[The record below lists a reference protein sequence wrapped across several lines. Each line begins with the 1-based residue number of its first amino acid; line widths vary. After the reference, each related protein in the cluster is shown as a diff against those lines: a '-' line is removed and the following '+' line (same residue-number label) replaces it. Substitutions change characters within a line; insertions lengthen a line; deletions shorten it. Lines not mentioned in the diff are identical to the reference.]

1 MHCFLNTIDISTKV
15 GYIITRTTLEI
26 KMKRIATLLLLLTL
40 IASLSYSASLADA
53 ELNLGVN
60 IDAVFGLI
68 VHDSKA
74 SQPSITYPT
83 NPTQWTNLNSVG
95 TSTNPIWLAYDD
107 EGGSQDHN
115 RKLAVSAKTNVS
127 NSYVVTATAAPLAV
141 SGSSSKMGYTV
152 TVNQTTTTVAKSD
165 NTKSINLMTISN
177 ATDLTF
183 QTQEFTVALIEDD
196 LTKAGS
202 GLYRTTWTI
211 EITASN

>member
-1 MHCFLNTIDISTKV
+1 MHYFPNTIDISTKV

-26 KMKRIATLLLLLTL
+26 KMKRIAIILLLLTL
-40 IASLSYSASLADA
+40 IASLSFSASLADA

-68 VHDSKA
+68 VHDNKNNNV
-74 SQPSITYPT
+74 TYPT
-83 NPTQWTNLNSVG
+83 THTQWSYLNSVG
-95 TSTNPIWLAYDD
+95 TNDDPIWLAYDN
-107 EGGSQDHN
+107 EGEEQDHN
-115 RKLAVSAKTNVS
+115 RKLAVSAMTNVS
-127 NSYVVTATAAPLAV
+127 NSYVVTATVAPLAV